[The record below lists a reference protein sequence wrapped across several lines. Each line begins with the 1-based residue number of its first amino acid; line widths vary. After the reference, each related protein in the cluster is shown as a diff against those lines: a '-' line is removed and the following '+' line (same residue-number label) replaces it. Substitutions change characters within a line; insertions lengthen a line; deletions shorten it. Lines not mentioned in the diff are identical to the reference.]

1 MSEIFNCKSDG
12 NMQSNTTS
20 IGGIVGNSSRT
31 QIEYCINEATVES
44 SLYHIGGIVG
54 NSAHSNLK
62 KCVNLGEIKGGT
74 SGSSLSGI
82 IGQAW
87 DSAVEECYNIGKIS
101 GQSYVAGIVGN
112 LEETTIKNCY
122 NQGDITANFTS
133 GGIVGQA
140 LEGSV
145 TNCYNSGNSLYGII
159 GIVRD
164 TVKGMIKIDNCYYLN
179 TNISKGENIVE
190 GYEEFVSGSS
200 IGKTIDDMT
209 SSEFVELLNNKS
221 NVWKQ
226 EQNSLP
232 ILSWQ

>member
-1 MSEIFNCKSDG
+1 MRIAILLLENVHGILVGISYMSEIFNCKSDG

-20 IGGIVGNSSRT
+20 I
-31 QIEYCINEATVES
+31 
-44 SLYHIGGIVG
+44 
-54 NSAHSNLK
+54 
-62 KCVNLGEIKGGT
+62 
-74 SGSSLSGI
+74 
-82 IGQAW
+82 
-87 DSAVEECYNIGKIS
+87 
-101 GQSYVAGIVGN
+101 
-112 LEETTIKNCY
+112 
-122 NQGDITANFTS
+122 

-179 TNISKGENIVE
+179 TNISKGENIIE

>member
-101 GQSYVAGIVGN
+101 GQRYVAGIVGN

-179 TNISKGENIVE
+179 TNISKGENIIE
-190 GYEEFVSGSS
+190 GYEEIVSGSS

-209 SSEFVELLNNKS
+209 SSEFVELWNNKS